1 MQALLN
7 HLPSISF
14 LWPRMLW
21 LQLLVPIVA
30 VLFVLHER
38 RRRRRA
44 AARQAS
50 LKVAGLTV
58 QGVSGWRRHTPPVL
72 MLLALAAFLFAVA
85 RPQAM
90 MKLPSRIQTV
100 VLAMDTSGSMR
111 AQDIKP
117 DRMHAARE
125 AAKQFLA
132 DQPVGVSVGLV
143 SVAGTASVAQRPTRR
158 KDDLI
163 AALDRLQPQRGTAL
177 GNGLIISLATLLPK
191 GEIDVNAFLNASADK
206 DAKSKDAKGKS
217 ARPPGSAR
225 TDGGTAGGGN
235 GAGRPAGSGS
245 GAGNGGNSGS
255 AGSGGGNGGA
265 NRESGNFPSR
275 GAAAGGGGGEAKAPA
290 SDRSVAIVL
299 LSDGDSNTGP
309 DVIEAAKVAA
319 DHGVRV
325 YTVGIGTPEGVVI
338 SVEGWSARVRLE
350 EQSLKQVA
358 DMTGAE
364 YFRAQNAE
372 GLKRVYQTLSAR
384 LAFDKTELV
393 EISALFAALGALLAA
408 CAALLS
414 LWWYGRVL

>member
-7 HLPSISF
+7 HLPSIGF

-21 LQLLVPIVA
+21 LLAIVPVVA
-30 VLFVLHER
+30 LLFVLYER

-44 AARQAS
+44 ATRQAT
-50 LKVAGLTV
+50 LKATGLAV

-72 MLLALAAFLFAVA
+72 MLLALTAFLFAVA

-143 SVAGTASVAQRPTRR
+143 SVAGTASVAQRPTRK
-158 KDDLI
+158 KDDVI

-177 GNGLIISLATLLPK
+177 GNGLIMALATLLPR
-191 GEIDVNAFLNASADK
+191 GEIDVDGFMRASADNA
-206 DAKSKDAKGKS
+206 AKSKGGKPQAGPRMDGS
-217 ARPPGSAR
+217 GPGARN
-225 TDGGTAGGGN
+225 GGN
-235 GAGRPAGSGS
+235 GA
-245 GAGNGGNSGS
+245 
-255 AGSGGGNGGA
+255 A
-265 NRESGNFPSR
+265 NRESGRFPANGAET
-275 GAAAGGGGGEAKAPA
+275 GAAGAGGPVAPG

-299 LSDGDSNTGP
+299 LSDGDNNTGP
-309 DVIEAAKVAA
+309 EAVEAARVAA

-350 EQSLKQVA
+350 EQALKQVA

-364 YFRAQNAE
+364 YFQAQDAE
-372 GLKRVYQTLSAR
+372 GLKRVYRMLSAR

>member
-21 LQLLVPIVA
+21 LQLLIPLVA
-30 VLFVLHER
+30 LIFVLHER

-44 AARQAS
+44 AARQS
-50 LKVAGLTV
+50 TLKIAGLTV

-125 AAKQFLA
+125 AAKLFLA

-158 KDDLI
+158 KEDMI

-177 GNGLIISLATLLPK
+177 GNGLIIALATLLPK
-191 GEIDVNAFLNASADK
+191 GEIDVDGFIRESAQKEAKAKEAKAK
-206 DAKSKDAKGKS
+206 DAKSGNAKPQAG
-217 ARPPGSAR
+217 
-225 TDGGTAGGGN
+225 AGGGREGGN
-235 GAGRPAGSGS
+235 PGAGRA
-245 GAGNGGNSGS
+245 
-255 AGSGGGNGGA
+255 GA
-265 NRESGNFPSR
+265 NGTPGSN
-275 GAAAGGGGGEAKAPA
+275 ADAKAVAPG

-309 DVIEAAKVAA
+309 QVLDAARVAA

-325 YTVGIGTPEGVVI
+325 YTVGIGTPDGVVI

-350 EQSLKQVA
+350 EQALKQVA
-358 DMTGAE
+358 DMTNAE
-364 YFRAQNAE
+364 YFRAQDAE
-372 GLKRVYQTLSAR
+372 GMKRVYQTLSAR
-384 LAFDKTELV
+384 LSFDKTDLV

>member
-1 MQALLN
+1 
-7 HLPSISF
+7 
-14 LWPRMLW
+14 
-21 LQLLVPIVA
+21 
-30 VLFVLHER
+30 
-38 RRRRRA
+38 
-44 AARQAS
+44 
-50 LKVAGLTV
+50 
-58 QGVSGWRRHTPPVL
+58 
-72 MLLALAAFLFAVA
+72 MLLALASFLFAVA

-132 DQPVGVSVGLV
+132 DQPLGVSVGLV
-143 SVAGTASVAQRPTRR
+143 SVAGTASVAQRPTRK

-177 GNGLIISLATLLPK
+177 GNGLIISLATLLPR
-191 GEIDVNAFLNASADK
+191 GEIDVNAFLNAAAEK
-206 DAKSKDAKGKS
+206 DAKSKDAKGRGATPQAG
-217 ARPPGSAR
+217 ARI
-225 TDGGTAGGGN
+225 DGGAAGGGPGAGGGN
-235 GAGRPAGSGS
+235 R
-245 GAGNGGNSGS
+245 NGNSNGNSNGS
-255 AGSGGGNGGA
+255 NNGSNNAA
-265 NRESGNFPSR
+265 NREGGSFASR
-275 GAAAGGGGGEAKAPA
+275 DAAAGAGGAGAKAAAPA

-309 DVIEAAKVAA
+309 DVIDAAKVAA

-350 EQSLKQVA
+350 EQALKQVA

-364 YFRAQNAE
+364 YFRAQDAE

-384 LAFDKTELV
+384 LAFDKTDLV

>member
-21 LQLLVPIVA
+21 LQLLVPVLA
-30 VLFVLHER
+30 LLFVLHER
-38 RRRRRA
+38 RRRRLA
-44 AARQAS
+44 AARQNT
-50 LKVAGLTV
+50 LKIAGLTV

-125 AAKQFLA
+125 AAKLFLA

-143 SVAGTASVAQRPTRR
+143 SVAGTASVAQRPTRK
-158 KDDLI
+158 KDDVI

-177 GNGLIISLATLLPK
+177 GNGLIIALATLLPK
-191 GEIDVNAFLNASADK
+191 GEIDV
-206 DAKSKDAKGKS
+206 
-217 ARPPGSAR
+217 
-225 TDGGTAGGGN
+225 DGFI
-235 GAGRPAGSGS
+235 
-245 GAGNGGNSGS
+245 
-255 AGSGGGNGGA
+255 
-265 NRESGNFPSR
+265 REQ
-275 GAAAGGGGGEAKAPA
+275 AQQEAKAKEAKSGNGKPQAGARADGGNRPA
-290 SDRSVAIVL
+290 SANGANSREGGSIPSGAAGAKAGSADGKSVAPGSDRSVAIVL

-309 DVIEAAKVAA
+309 QVLEAARVAA

-325 YTVGIGTPEGVVI
+325 YTVGVGTPEGVVI

-350 EQSLKQVA
+350 EQALKQVA
-358 DMTGAE
+358 DMTNAE
-364 YFRAQNAE
+364 YFRAQDAE
-372 GLKRVYQTLSAR
+372 GMKRVYQTLSAR
-384 LAFDKTELV
+384 LSFDKTDLV
-393 EISALFAALGALLAA
+393 EISALFAALGALLTA

>member
-1 MQALLN
+1 MQFLLN
-7 HLPSISF
+7 HLPSIGF

-21 LQLLVPIVA
+21 LQALVPIA
-30 VLFVLHER
+30 ALLFVLHER

-44 AARQAS
+44 AARQSA

-72 MLLALAAFLFAVA
+72 MLLALASFLFAVA

-132 DQPVGVSVGLV
+132 DQPLGVSVGLV
-143 SVAGTASVAQRPTRR
+143 SVAGTASVAQRPTRK

-177 GNGLIISLATLLPK
+177 GNGLIISLATLLPR
-191 GEIDVNAFLNASADK
+191 GEIDVNAFLNAAAEK
-206 DAKSKDAKGKS
+206 DAKSKDAKGRGATPQAG
-217 ARPPGSAR
+217 ARI
-225 TDGGTAGGGN
+225 DGGAAGGGPGAGGGN
-235 GAGRPAGSGS
+235 R
-245 GAGNGGNSGS
+245 NGNSNGNSNGS
-255 AGSGGGNGGA
+255 NNGSNNAA
-265 NRESGNFPSR
+265 NREGGSFASR
-275 GAAAGGGGGEAKAPA
+275 DAAAGAGGAGAKAAAPA

-309 DVIEAAKVAA
+309 DVIDAAKVAA

-350 EQSLKQVA
+350 EQALKQVA

-364 YFRAQNAE
+364 YFRAQDAE

-384 LAFDKTELV
+384 LAFDKTDLV